1 MNTVKCIC
9 CDSTV
14 ELHKSVNCCVCK
26 RIDKIDCAGVSTAEA
41 RKIHQKS
48 GLSWSCKY
56 CIELGSD
63 LNALKSAIVLLQDEI
78 KVLKTTIS
86 TTQNKASRDDN
97 SLLETEKV
105 IQEISEREKRKSNIM
120 IYGCKEDTVNSN
132 KDQHILDADKV
143 SQILSTLDIAETEY
157 SLFRLGKFDSTNVN
171 RCRPLKICFSSP
183 TPVNKALRN
192 ASKLKSTPN
201 LNGIFISSDKTPM
214 QIALYRNT
222 KAELNTRLANGE
234 QNLSL
239 KYRNG
244 IPTIISARSLN

>member
-1 MNTVKCIC
+1 MIALLNYTNLLIAMSAKGYI
-9 CDSTV
+9 
-14 ELHKSVNCCVCK
+14 KSIVQ
-26 RIDKIDCAGVSTAEA
+26 VSLLLRQE
-41 RKIHQKS
+41 K
-48 GLSWSCKY
+48 SCKY

-78 KVLKTTIS
+78 NVLKTTIS

-97 SLLETEKV
+97 SLLEIEKV

-171 RCRPLKICFSSP
+171 RCRPLKICFSGL
-183 TPVNKALRN
+183 TTVNKALRS
-192 ASKLKSTPN
+192 ASKLKSTPD
-201 LNGIFISSDKTPM
+201 LNGIFISCDNS
-214 QIALYRNT
+214 N
-222 KAELNTRLANGE
+222 ANCTL
-234 QNLSL
+234 Q
-239 KYRNG
+239 KH
-244 IPTIISARSLN
+244 